1 MHDINRGYKAL
12 DRNKVEDV
20 LTQNNITSQIT
31 EPADQAAAAAGV
43 PAQ

>member
-1 MHDINRGYKAL
+1 
-12 DRNKVEDV
+12 V